1 MYHKF
6 IVNSEKNR
14 TDTTY
19 ITDLFS
25 FVFILSTEIVFILSN
40 RNNNL
45 CVNTFSKKLLHEGLN
60 IKKENPYI
68 SAIHYSQQQQQKK
81 KKKNH
86 RTSHYYWISRFLK

>member
-6 IVNSEKNR
+6 IVNSEKNK

-25 FVFILSTEIVFILSN
+25 FVFILSN

-45 CVNTFSKKLLHEGLN
+45 CVNTFSKKVLHEGLN
-60 IKKENPYI
+60 IKKI
-68 SAIHYSQQQQQKK
+68 LTFQQFIIHNNNKKK

-86 RTSHYYWISRFLK
+86 CTSHYY

>member
-6 IVNSEKNR
+6 IINSEKNK

-25 FVFILSTEIVFILSN
+25 FVFILSN

-68 SAIHYSQQQQQKK
+68 SAIHYSQQQKK
-81 KKKNH
+81 EEKKSLHITLLLNFSLLEITIL
-86 RTSHYYWISRFLK
+86 RER

>member
-6 IVNSEKNR
+6 IINSEKNK

-25 FVFILSTEIVFILSN
+25 FVFILSN

-68 SAIHYSQQQQQKK
+68 SAIHYSQQQKK
-81 KKKNH
+81 KEEKKSLHITLLLNFSLLEITIL
-86 RTSHYYWISRFLK
+86 RER

>member
-6 IVNSEKNR
+6 IVNSEKNK

-25 FVFILSTEIVFILSN
+25 FVFILSN

-45 CVNTFSKKLLHEGLN
+45 CVNTFSKKVLHEGLN
-60 IKKENPYI
+60 IKKENLYI
-68 SAIHYSQQQQQKK
+68 SAIHYSQQQRKK
-81 KKKNH
+81 KITAH
-86 RTSHYYWISRFLK
+86 HIITEFLAS

>member
-6 IVNSEKNR
+6 IINSEKNK

-25 FVFILSTEIVFILSN
+25 FVFILSN

-45 CVNTFSKKLLHEGLN
+45 CVNTFSKKVLHEGLN

-68 SAIHYSQQQQQKK
+68 SAIHYSQQQKK
-81 KKKNH
+81 RRKKITAH
-86 RTSHYYWISRFLK
+86 HIITEFLAS

>member
-6 IVNSEKNR
+6 IINSEKNK

-25 FVFILSTEIVFILSN
+25 FVFILSN

-68 SAIHYSQQQQQKK
+68 SAIHYSQQQQKK
-81 KKKNH
+81 KEKKSLHITLLLNFSLLEITIL
-86 RTSHYYWISRFLK
+86 RER